1 VHGVGVGILKTR
13 RKKMGYR
20 SQVKS
25 VVYQTEDKFDK
36 FYKDHE
42 EEIDYFKQELGCMGI
57 AKKDNY
63 KVLYMD
69 FDEIKWYDT
78 FPEVI
83 AWKKFLADAEAAG
96 MYYEFVRLGED
107 DSDVEIDYGTND
119 SGNYILELERH
130 IKTSCFLKF
139 D

>member
-1 VHGVGVGILKTR
+1 
-13 RKKMGYR
+13 MGYR

-25 VVYQTEDKFDK
+25 VVYQTNDKFVK
-36 FYKDHE
+36 FV
-42 EEIDYFKQELGCMGI
+42 
-57 AKKDNY
+57 KDNVDEIEYLTQEFYIRYATKGDY
-63 KVLYMD
+63 KVLYID
-69 FDEIKWYDT
+69 FDEIKWYDS
-78 FPEVI
+78 FPEVM
-83 AWKKFLADAEAAG
+83 AWKAFLAKAEEEG
-96 MYYEFVRLGED
+96 MFYEFVRLGED

>member
-1 VHGVGVGILKTR
+1 
-13 RKKMGYR
+13 MGYR

-25 VVYQTEDKFDK
+25 VIYQTQDKFDE
-36 FYKDHE
+36 FYKKHE
-42 EEIDYFKQELGCMGI
+42 EEIDYFKEEFGCMGL
-57 AKKDNY
+57 ATKDDY
-63 KVLYMD
+63 KVLYLD
-69 FDEIKWYDT
+69 FDEVKWYDT
-78 FPEVI
+78 FPEVM
-83 AWKKFLADAEAAG
+83 AWHNLLEQAETEG

-107 DSDVEIDYGTND
+107 DSDVEIDYGIND

>member
-1 VHGVGVGILKTR
+1 
-13 RKKMGYR
+13 MGYR

-25 VVYQTEDKFDK
+25 VIYQTKDKFDK
-36 FYKDHE
+36 FYKDNA
-42 EEIDYFKQELGCMGI
+42 EEINYFMHEFGCMSV

-63 KVLYMD
+63 EVLFLD
-69 FDEIKWYDT
+69 FDEVKWYDS

-83 AWKKFLADAEAAG
+83 AWKAFLAKAEEEG
-96 MYYEFVRLGED
+96 LHYEFVRLGED

-130 IKTSCFLKF
+130 IKTSCFLKL

>member
-1 VHGVGVGILKTR
+1 
-13 RKKMGYR
+13 MGYR

-25 VVYQTEDKFDK
+25 VIYQTKDKFDK
-36 FYKDHE
+36 FYKDNT
-42 EEIDYFKQELGCMGI
+42 EEINYFMHEFGCMSV

-63 KVLYMD
+63 EVLFLD
-69 FDEIKWYDT
+69 FDEIKWYDS

-83 AWKKFLADAEAAG
+83 AWKAFLAKAEEEG
-96 MYYEFVRLGED
+96 MLYEFVRLGED

-130 IKTSCFLKF
+130 IKTSCFLKL